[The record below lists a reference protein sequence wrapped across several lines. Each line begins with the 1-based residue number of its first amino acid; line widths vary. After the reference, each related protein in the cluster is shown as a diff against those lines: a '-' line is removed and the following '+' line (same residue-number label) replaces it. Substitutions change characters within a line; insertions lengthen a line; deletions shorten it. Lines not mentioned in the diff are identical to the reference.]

1 MIENKYFKENPC
13 FEIEGINHLRLL
25 LIKDNKLTNKAINTV
40 KKIFD
45 LFSINGKMNKPQS
58 MNYFQNCGYNVWFI
72 NNKINK
78 LFIYD
83 KDKDGFILFEDFIEY
98 YFDLI
103 NEDFIV
109 WGNLEKLG
117 YNNYLNYNLDDL
129 INNKNEFEESIIF
142 NFIQSTNLKINK
154 LSLCFKINEILID
167 YLNKKDI
174 LINLKEINI
183 SCLNLK
189 QLIKLNIICPNT
201 EELN

>member
-25 LIKDNKLTNKAINTV
+25 LIEDNKLTNKAINTV

-117 YNNYLNYNLDDL
+117 YNNYLNYNLDEL
-129 INNKNEFEESIIF
+129 INNKDEFEESIIF
-142 NFIQSTNLKINK
+142 KTNLKINK
-154 LSLCFKINEILID
+154 LSLCFNIEEILID
-167 YLNKKDI
+167 YLGEKDI
-174 LINLKEINI
+174 MTNLKEINI